1 MTNKSI
7 KMKNEFKGTLTETIL
22 IYMLLGAIGAGLFSG
37 LVWACEKEKAL
48 GIHGKSSAAIG
59 ERIEK

>member
-1 MTNKSI
+1 
-7 KMKNEFKGTLTETIL
+7 MKNEFKGTLTETIL

-37 LVWACEKEKAL
+37 LVWACEKEKEL